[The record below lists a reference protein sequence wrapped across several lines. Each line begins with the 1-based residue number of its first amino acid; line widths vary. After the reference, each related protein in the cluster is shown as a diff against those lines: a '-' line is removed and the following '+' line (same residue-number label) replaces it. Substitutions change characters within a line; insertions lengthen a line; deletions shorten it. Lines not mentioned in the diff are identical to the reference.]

1 MQQAGG
7 KLPNVFI
14 DELRAAQPDAE
25 YYLMYGATEATAR
38 LSCLPPSL
46 LDTKLGSIGRGIP
59 GVALEV
65 LDADGRPVPPGV
77 VGEVV
82 ARGENVALGYWRD
95 PEATAQ
101 SFRDG
106 ALWTGD
112 LATVDEDGF
121 IFVVDR
127 AKDFIKPTGHRVA
140 CKQVED
146 HIVAV
151 PDVVEAAAV
160 GVPDDV
166 LGEAVKAFVSLRRGA
181 VCTVGEVLAHCRRVM
196 PPYMVPR
203 EIVVLTSLPK
213 NSSGKVDRATLRK
226 AGCQPP
232 AMGG

>member
-1 MQQAGG
+1 
-7 KLPNVFI
+7 
-14 DELRAAQPDAE
+14 
-25 YYLMYGATEATAR
+25 MYGATEATAR
-38 LSCLPPSL
+38 LSCLPPQLSRRQAR
-46 LDTKLGSIGRGIP
+46 LDRHGDPGGRAP
-59 GVALEV
+59 GASTPT
-65 LDADGRPVPPGV
+65 AARRRPVA

-140 CKQVED
+140 CKHIED

-151 PDVVEAAAV
+151 PDVVEAAVV

-181 VCTVGEVLAHCRRVM
+181 ACTVGEVLAHCRRVM

-203 EIVVLTSLPK
+203 EIVVLPALPK
-213 NSSGKVDRATLRK
+213 NSSGKVDRAALKK
-226 AGCQPP
+226 AACQPP
-232 AMGG
+232 TMGG